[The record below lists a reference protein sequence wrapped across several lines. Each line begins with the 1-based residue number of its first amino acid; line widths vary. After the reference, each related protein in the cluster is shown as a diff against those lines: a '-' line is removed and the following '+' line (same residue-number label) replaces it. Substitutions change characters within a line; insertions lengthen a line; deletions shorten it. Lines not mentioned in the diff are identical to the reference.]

1 MNSLRAYIGGR
12 LGPVI
17 VAGLAAALCV
27 GAVVAIGAGLGSG
40 AFDPSG
46 FLGAGM
52 GAQPDPDLSTA
63 YDVEQSETGG
73 EANMDVEEDRADE
86 GPADFGQLNDIAYTE
101 GSDGLSAFSVV
112 DGPADATLSGGS
124 GAGEDD
130 SRGEG
135 NSVVGPVVDGSGP
148 GGADGD
154 EPGGEGG
161 GEPGGEGD
169 GPDGPGPDIPA
180 VDPDPGPS
188 KLPEGLVEG
197 VTGDQLPAFPEEGV
211 PAPSPGQEAPAPV
224 FEVIAG
230 MDITDAYGVERLY
243 SGELLTDWKLLC
255 STCCYLT
262 VDGVQYRLTEFGENF
277 QVGSYPRVLG
287 EEETLE
293 VEFRVRLNA
302 ESPWIVQTVEFTVYP
317 YKLYVQGW
325 EAGSYLATYY
335 PEEDEAVDL
344 NGHRDALF
352 PEEVILGSLFD
363 AVPLEEY
370 FEGWA
375 DAADGSPVISQYEP
389 AAKGLSIVRPLPFRP
404 VPAGYEVQYSWGSQ
418 DLVGAPEDATVLDI
432 PQGIDAVS
440 IYNFDE
446 PLEFDEVIV
455 PESVQ
460 KLDLYSSYGTSV
472 RTAYRVDERNRAYF
486 SRDGMLFDAW
496 EGALIGIPTEKAVV
510 DVPAGTPSV
519 ALPQQNNIAEL
530 RLNSEQP
537 PELDLGALDGAVI
550 VVPDE
555 HYVNYLKAWGSDF
568 QGNSLITA
576 SGDAPDVYVRD
587 GALLREGEDGS
598 VVLEQVLEEAAGT
611 FVVPAGVNVVES
623 GAVSDCPHLEA
634 LVMPSTVRVLE
645 AGSLAGAPALERVLF
660 QGAKP
665 PAAAAGAFDA
675 EGVTACVV
683 PTAFEAYAD
692 AWAASLGGDVA
703 SALLEELDFELRDVD
718 GFAVLAEPSSNL
730 LVKAPAAVERF
741 TGDEPAAEGLTAVN
755 ARAFAD
761 CARLQVV
768 VLPETVASI
777 GREAFAGCAA
787 LEAFYQRGA
796 GQVAVGASAF
806 DGCEAL
812 RFAAFEA
819 ASASFDE
826 PDSLPLVF
834 PGFARQ
840 GAQGYPEFEFDL
852 DSLSFDLA
860 EQGRGMVLYA
870 ERAPGAAVEGWSLVK
885 ATSTA
890 SGIVTLREGTASIGT
905 GAFSGCAGVTSADFE
920 AARDLRSIGDAAFFG
935 AGLAGAVIVP
945 GSVDYLGYGA
955 FTACTALK
963 SVHIEGS
970 QLVDLG
976 ASAFSDCTALESVIF
991 GPACALETIGGEA
1004 FSGTAVERIELPDS
1018 VIVLDFSAFSGCSRL
1033 AVLELPAGIE
1043 EIRSDAFNGCASLEA
1058 VTFSGEEPPQLVMYS
1073 WNTPFTFGSGLPDGF
1088 RIVLEGEAQQDD
1100 YIEVWKYPL
1109 VGRDPGSDVL
1119 EPEEDLAG
1127 TNAVRALLGLPRSPR
1142 RPNLRSLRAR
1152 GAWRKSAA
1160 FARFGRVW
1168 L

>member
-17 VAGLAAALCV
+17 AAGLAAALCV

-112 DGPADATLSGGS
+112 DGPADATLSGVS

-440 IYNFDE
+440 IYDFDE

-920 AARDLRSIGDAAFFG
+920 AARGLRSIGDAAFFG

-1100 YIEVWKYPL
+1100 YIEVWKYSL

-1127 TNAVRALLGLPRSPR
+1127 TNAVRALLGLPP
-1142 RPNLRSLRAR
+1142 L
-1152 GAWRKSAA
+1152 AA
-1160 FARFGRVW
+1160 PPEPS
-1168 L
+1168 

>member
-17 VAGLAAALCV
+17 AAGLAAALCV

-73 EANMDVEEDRADE
+73 EANMDVEEDCADE

-440 IYNFDE
+440 IYDFDE

-920 AARDLRSIGDAAFFG
+920 AARGLRSIGDAAFFG

-1127 TNAVRALLGLPRSPR
+1127 TNAVRALLGLPP
-1142 RPNLRSLRAR
+1142 L
-1152 GAWRKSAA
+1152 AA
-1160 FARFGRVW
+1160 PPEPS
-1168 L
+1168 

>member
-17 VAGLAAALCV
+17 AAGLAAALCV

-920 AARDLRSIGDAAFFG
+920 AARGLRSIGDAAFFG

-1127 TNAVRALLGLPRSPR
+1127 TNAVRALLGLPP
-1142 RPNLRSLRAR
+1142 L
-1152 GAWRKSAA
+1152 AA
-1160 FARFGRVW
+1160 PPEPS
-1168 L
+1168 

>member
-17 VAGLAAALCV
+17 AAGLAAALCV

-302 ESPWIVQTVEFTVYP
+302 ASPWIVQTVEFTVYP

-440 IYNFDE
+440 IYDFDE

-920 AARDLRSIGDAAFFG
+920 AARGLRSIGDAAFFG

-1127 TNAVRALLGLPRSPR
+1127 TNAVRALLGLPP
-1142 RPNLRSLRAR
+1142 L
-1152 GAWRKSAA
+1152 AA
-1160 FARFGRVW
+1160 PPEPS
-1168 L
+1168 

>member
-17 VAGLAAALCV
+17 AAGLAAALCV

-440 IYNFDE
+440 IYDFDE

-920 AARDLRSIGDAAFFG
+920 AARGLRSIGDAAFFG

-976 ASAFSDCTALESVIF
+976 ASAFSDCAALESVIF

-1127 TNAVRALLGLPRSPR
+1127 TNAVRALLGLPP
-1142 RPNLRSLRAR
+1142 L
-1152 GAWRKSAA
+1152 AA
-1160 FARFGRVW
+1160 PPEPS
-1168 L
+1168 

>member
-17 VAGLAAALCV
+17 AAGLAAALCV

-440 IYNFDE
+440 IYDFDE

-920 AARDLRSIGDAAFFG
+920 AARGLRSIGDAAFFG

-1109 VGRDPGSDVL
+1109 VGRDPVSDVL

-1127 TNAVRALLGLPRSPR
+1127 TNAVRALLGLPP
-1142 RPNLRSLRAR
+1142 L
-1152 GAWRKSAA
+1152 AA
-1160 FARFGRVW
+1160 PPEPS
-1168 L
+1168 

>member
-17 VAGLAAALCV
+17 AAGLAAALCV

-375 DAADGSPVISQYEP
+375 DAADGSAVISQYEP

-440 IYNFDE
+440 IYDFDE

-920 AARDLRSIGDAAFFG
+920 AARGLRSIGDAAFFG

-1127 TNAVRALLGLPRSPR
+1127 TNAVRALLGLPP
-1142 RPNLRSLRAR
+1142 L
-1152 GAWRKSAA
+1152 AA
-1160 FARFGRVW
+1160 PPEPS
-1168 L
+1168 

>member
-17 VAGLAAALCV
+17 AAGLAAALCV

-148 GGADGD
+148 VGADGD

-440 IYNFDE
+440 IYDFDE

-920 AARDLRSIGDAAFFG
+920 AARGLRSIGDAAFFG

-1127 TNAVRALLGLPRSPR
+1127 TNAVRALLGLPP
-1142 RPNLRSLRAR
+1142 L
-1152 GAWRKSAA
+1152 AA
-1160 FARFGRVW
+1160 PPEPS
-1168 L
+1168 

>member
-17 VAGLAAALCV
+17 AAGLAAALCV

-188 KLPEGLVEG
+188 KLSEGLVEG

-440 IYNFDE
+440 IYDFDE

-486 SRDGMLFDAW
+486 SSDGMLFDAW

-920 AARDLRSIGDAAFFG
+920 AARGLRSIGDAAFFG

-1127 TNAVRALLGLPRSPR
+1127 TNAVRALLGLPP
-1142 RPNLRSLRAR
+1142 L
-1152 GAWRKSAA
+1152 AA
-1160 FARFGRVW
+1160 PPEPS
-1168 L
+1168 

>member
-17 VAGLAAALCV
+17 AAGLAAALCV

-440 IYNFDE
+440 IYDFDE

-920 AARDLRSIGDAAFFG
+920 AARGLRSIGDAAFFG

-991 GPACALETIGGEA
+991 GLACALETIGGEA

-1127 TNAVRALLGLPRSPR
+1127 TNAVRALLGLPP
-1142 RPNLRSLRAR
+1142 L
-1152 GAWRKSAA
+1152 AA
-1160 FARFGRVW
+1160 PPEPS
-1168 L
+1168 

>member
-17 VAGLAAALCV
+17 AAGLAAALCV

-440 IYNFDE
+440 IYDFDE

-718 GFAVLAEPSSNL
+718 GFVVLAEPSSNL

-920 AARDLRSIGDAAFFG
+920 AARGLRSIGDAAFFG

-1100 YIEVWKYPL
+1100 YIEVWKYSL

-1127 TNAVRALLGLPRSPR
+1127 TNAVRALLGLPP
-1142 RPNLRSLRAR
+1142 L
-1152 GAWRKSAA
+1152 AA
-1160 FARFGRVW
+1160 PPEPS
-1168 L
+1168 

>member
-17 VAGLAAALCV
+17 AAGLAAALCV

-440 IYNFDE
+440 IYDFDE

-472 RTAYRVDERNRAYF
+472 RTAYRVDERNRVYF

-920 AARDLRSIGDAAFFG
+920 AARGLRSIGDAAFFG

-1127 TNAVRALLGLPRSPR
+1127 TNAVRALLGLPP
-1142 RPNLRSLRAR
+1142 L
-1152 GAWRKSAA
+1152 AA
-1160 FARFGRVW
+1160 PPEPS
-1168 L
+1168 

>member
-17 VAGLAAALCV
+17 AAGLAAALCV

-197 VTGDQLPAFPEEGV
+197 VTGDQLPTFPEEGV

-440 IYNFDE
+440 IYDFDE

-920 AARDLRSIGDAAFFG
+920 AARGLRSIGDAAFFG

-1127 TNAVRALLGLPRSPR
+1127 TNAVRALLGLPP
-1142 RPNLRSLRAR
+1142 L
-1152 GAWRKSAA
+1152 AA
-1160 FARFGRVW
+1160 PPEPS
-1168 L
+1168 

>member
-17 VAGLAAALCV
+17 AAGLAAALCV

-440 IYNFDE
+440 IYDFDE

-634 LVMPSTVRVLE
+634 LVMSSTVRVLE

-920 AARDLRSIGDAAFFG
+920 AARGLRSIGDAAFFG

-1127 TNAVRALLGLPRSPR
+1127 TNAVRALLGLPP
-1142 RPNLRSLRAR
+1142 L
-1152 GAWRKSAA
+1152 AA
-1160 FARFGRVW
+1160 PPEPS
-1168 L
+1168 

>member
-17 VAGLAAALCV
+17 AAGLAAALCV

-73 EANMDVEEDRADE
+73 EANMDVEEDRGDE

-440 IYNFDE
+440 IYDFDE

-920 AARDLRSIGDAAFFG
+920 AARGLRSIGDAAFFG

-1127 TNAVRALLGLPRSPR
+1127 TNAVRALLGLPP
-1142 RPNLRSLRAR
+1142 L
-1152 GAWRKSAA
+1152 AA
-1160 FARFGRVW
+1160 PPEPS
-1168 L
+1168 

>member
-1 MNSLRAYIGGR
+1 M
-12 LGPVI
+12 
-17 VAGLAAALCV
+17 
-27 GAVVAIGAGLGSG
+27 
-40 AFDPSG
+40 
-46 FLGAGM
+46 
-52 GAQPDPDLSTA
+52 
-63 YDVEQSETGG
+63 
-73 EANMDVEEDRADE
+73 
-86 GPADFGQLNDIAYTE
+86 
-101 GSDGLSAFSVV
+101 V

-440 IYNFDE
+440 IYDFDE

-920 AARDLRSIGDAAFFG
+920 AARGLRSIGDAAFFG

-1127 TNAVRALLGLPRSPR
+1127 TNAVRALLGLPP
-1142 RPNLRSLRAR
+1142 L
-1152 GAWRKSAA
+1152 AA
-1160 FARFGRVW
+1160 PPEPS
-1168 L
+1168 

>member
-17 VAGLAAALCV
+17 AAGLAAALCV

-920 AARDLRSIGDAAFFG
+920 AARGLRSIGDAAFFG

-1058 VTFSGEEPPQLVMYS
+1058 VPFSGEEPPQLVMYS

-1127 TNAVRALLGLPRSPR
+1127 TNAVRALLGLPP
-1142 RPNLRSLRAR
+1142 L
-1152 GAWRKSAA
+1152 AA
-1160 FARFGRVW
+1160 PPEPS
-1168 L
+1168 

>member
-17 VAGLAAALCV
+17 AAGLAAALCV

-161 GEPGGEGD
+161 G
-169 GPDGPGPDIPA
+169 GPGPDIPA

-440 IYNFDE
+440 IYDFDE

-460 KLDLYSSYGTSV
+460 KLDLCSSYGTSV

-634 LVMPSTVRVLE
+634 LVMSSTVRVLE

-777 GREAFAGCAA
+777 GREAFAGCA

-905 GAFSGCAGVTSADFE
+905 GAFSGCAGVTLADFE
-920 AARDLRSIGDAAFFG
+920 AARGLRSIGDAAFFG

-1018 VIVLDFSAFSGCSRL
+1018 VIVLDFSALSGCSRL

-1127 TNAVRALLGLPRSPR
+1127 TNAVRALLGLPP
-1142 RPNLRSLRAR
+1142 L
-1152 GAWRKSAA
+1152 AA
-1160 FARFGRVW
+1160 PPEPS
-1168 L
+1168 

>member
-1127 TNAVRALLGLPRSPR
+1127 TNAVRALLGLPP
-1142 RPNLRSLRAR
+1142 L
-1152 GAWRKSAA
+1152 AA
-1160 FARFGRVW
+1160 PPEPS
-1168 L
+1168 

>member
-1033 AVLELPAGIE
+1033 AVLGLPAGIGAA
-1043 EIRSDAFNGCASLEA
+1043 RSDAVHGCASVGA
-1058 VTFSGEEPPQLVMYS
+1058 VAFSGEGPPQLVMYS

-1127 TNAVRALLGLPRSPR
+1127 TNAVRALLGLPP
-1142 RPNLRSLRAR
+1142 L
-1152 GAWRKSAA
+1152 AA
-1160 FARFGRVW
+1160 PPEPS
-1168 L
+1168 

>member
-17 VAGLAAALCV
+17 AAGLAAALCV

-537 PELDLGALDGAVI
+537 PELDLGALNGAVI

-768 VLPETVASI
+768 VLPENGCVHRARGLRGLRRPRGVLPAWSRSGGRGRLGVRRLRGAAVRRVR
-777 GREAFAGCAA
+777 GRERVLRRAG
-787 LEAFYQRGA
+787 L
-796 GQVAVGASAF
+796 AS
-806 DGCEAL
+806 
-812 RFAAFEA
+812 
-819 ASASFDE
+819 
-826 PDSLPLVF
+826 
-834 PGFARQ
+834 PGVPR
-840 GAQGYPEFEFDL
+840 L
-852 DSLSFDLA
+852 
-860 EQGRGMVLYA
+860 
-870 ERAPGAAVEGWSLVK
+870 RAPGRARLPRVRVRLGQPVVRLGGAGPGHGAVRRARARRRRGGLEPGQGHQHGLGHRD
-885 ATSTA
+885 A
-890 SGIVTLREGTASIGT
+890 SGGHRVDRHGRVLRVRG
-905 GAFSGCAGVTSADFE
+905 
-920 AARDLRSIGDAAFFG
+920 RDL
-935 AGLAGAVIVP
+935 
-945 GSVDYLGYGA
+945 
-955 FTACTALK
+955 
-963 SVHIEGS
+963 
-970 QLVDLG
+970 
-976 ASAFSDCTALESVIF
+976 
-991 GPACALETIGGEA
+991 
-1004 FSGTAVERIELPDS
+1004 
-1018 VIVLDFSAFSGCSRL
+1018 SRL
-1033 AVLELPAGIE
+1033 RGRPRPPLYRRCGVLRRGSRGRRD
-1043 EIRSDAFNGCASLEA
+1043 RSR
-1058 VTFSGEEPPQLVMYS
+1058 QR
-1073 WNTPFTFGSGLPDGF
+1073 GLPGL
-1088 RIVLEGEAQQDD
+1088 RRVHSLH
-1100 YIEVWKYPL
+1100 
-1109 VGRDPGSDVL
+1109 
-1119 EPEEDLAG
+1119 
-1127 TNAVRALLGLPRSPR
+1127 RA
-1142 RPNLRSLRAR
+1142 
-1152 GAWRKSAA
+1152 
-1160 FARFGRVW
+1160 
-1168 L
+1168 

>member
-17 VAGLAAALCV
+17 AAGLAAALCV

-101 GSDGLSAFSVV
+101 GSDGLSAFTVV

-440 IYNFDE
+440 IYDFDE

-460 KLDLYSSYGTSV
+460 KLDLCSSYGTSV

-920 AARDLRSIGDAAFFG
+920 AARGLRSIGDAAFFG

-1127 TNAVRALLGLPRSPR
+1127 TNAVRALLGLPP
-1142 RPNLRSLRAR
+1142 L
-1152 GAWRKSAA
+1152 AA
-1160 FARFGRVW
+1160 PPEPS
-1168 L
+1168 

>member
-17 VAGLAAALCV
+17 AAGLAAALCV

-440 IYNFDE
+440 IYDFDE

-920 AARDLRSIGDAAFFG
+920 AARGLRSIGDAAFFG

-1018 VIVLDFSAFSGCSRL
+1018 VIVLDLSAFSGCSRL

-1127 TNAVRALLGLPRSPR
+1127 TNAVRALLGLPP
-1142 RPNLRSLRAR
+1142 L
-1152 GAWRKSAA
+1152 AA
-1160 FARFGRVW
+1160 PPEPS
-1168 L
+1168 

>member
-169 GPDGPGPDIPA
+169 GPDGPGPDVPA

-440 IYNFDE
+440 IYDFDE

-796 GQVAVGASAF
+796 GQVAVGALAF

-920 AARDLRSIGDAAFFG
+920 AARGLRSIGDAAFFG

-1127 TNAVRALLGLPRSPR
+1127 TNAVRALLGLPP
-1142 RPNLRSLRAR
+1142 L
-1152 GAWRKSAA
+1152 AA
-1160 FARFGRVW
+1160 PPEPS
-1168 L
+1168 

>member
-17 VAGLAAALCV
+17 AAGLAAALCV

-440 IYNFDE
+440 IYDFDE

-730 LVKAPAAVERF
+730 LVKAPAVVERF

-920 AARDLRSIGDAAFFG
+920 AARGLRSIGDAAFFG

-1127 TNAVRALLGLPRSPR
+1127 TNAVRALLGLPP
-1142 RPNLRSLRAR
+1142 L
-1152 GAWRKSAA
+1152 AA
-1160 FARFGRVW
+1160 PPEPS
-1168 L
+1168 

>member
-17 VAGLAAALCV
+17 AAGLAAALCV

-262 VDGVQYRLTEFGENF
+262 MDGVQYRLTEFGENF

-1127 TNAVRALLGLPRSPR
+1127 TNAVRALLGLPP
-1142 RPNLRSLRAR
+1142 L
-1152 GAWRKSAA
+1152 AA
-1160 FARFGRVW
+1160 PPEPS
-1168 L
+1168 

>member
-440 IYNFDE
+440 IYDFDE

-920 AARDLRSIGDAAFFG
+920 AARGLRSIGDAAFFG

-1127 TNAVRALLGLPRSPR
+1127 TNAVRALLGLPP
-1142 RPNLRSLRAR
+1142 L
-1152 GAWRKSAA
+1152 AA
-1160 FARFGRVW
+1160 PPEPS
-1168 L
+1168 

>member
-17 VAGLAAALCV
+17 AAGLAAALCV

-440 IYNFDE
+440 IYDFDE

-920 AARDLRSIGDAAFFG
+920 AARGLRSIGDAAFFG

-976 ASAFSDCTALESVIF
+976 ASAFSDCTALESVVF

-1127 TNAVRALLGLPRSPR
+1127 TNAVRALLGLPP
-1142 RPNLRSLRAR
+1142 L
-1152 GAWRKSAA
+1152 AA
-1160 FARFGRVW
+1160 PPEPS
-1168 L
+1168 

>member
-17 VAGLAAALCV
+17 AAGLAAALCV

-440 IYNFDE
+440 IYDFDE

-460 KLDLYSSYGTSV
+460 KLDLCSSYGTSV

-718 GFAVLAEPSSNL
+718 GFAVFAEPSSNL

-920 AARDLRSIGDAAFFG
+920 AARGLRSIGDAAFFG

-1127 TNAVRALLGLPRSPR
+1127 TNAVRALLGLPP
-1142 RPNLRSLRAR
+1142 L
-1152 GAWRKSAA
+1152 AA
-1160 FARFGRVW
+1160 PPEPS
-1168 L
+1168 

>member
-17 VAGLAAALCV
+17 AAGLAAALCV

-440 IYNFDE
+440 IYDFDE

-840 GAQGYPEFEFDL
+840 GAQGYPEFDL

-920 AARDLRSIGDAAFFG
+920 AARGLRSIGDAAFFG

-1127 TNAVRALLGLPRSPR
+1127 TNAVRALLGLPP
-1142 RPNLRSLRAR
+1142 L
-1152 GAWRKSAA
+1152 AA
-1160 FARFGRVW
+1160 PPEPS
-1168 L
+1168 

>member
-169 GPDGPGPDIPA
+169 GPDGPGPDVPA

-352 PEEVILGSLFD
+352 PEDVILGSLFD

-440 IYNFDE
+440 IYDFDE

-920 AARDLRSIGDAAFFG
+920 AARGLRSIGDAAFFG

-1127 TNAVRALLGLPRSPR
+1127 TNAVRALLGLPP
-1142 RPNLRSLRAR
+1142 L
-1152 GAWRKSAA
+1152 AA
-1160 FARFGRVW
+1160 PPEPS
-1168 L
+1168 

>member
-169 GPDGPGPDIPA
+169 GPDGPGPDVPA

-440 IYNFDE
+440 IYDFDE

-920 AARDLRSIGDAAFFG
+920 AARGLRSIGDAAFFG

-1127 TNAVRALLGLPRSPR
+1127 TNAVRALLGLPP
-1142 RPNLRSLRAR
+1142 L
-1152 GAWRKSAA
+1152 AA
-1160 FARFGRVW
+1160 PPEPS
-1168 L
+1168 

>member
-17 VAGLAAALCV
+17 AAGLAAALCV

-440 IYNFDE
+440 IYDFDE

-460 KLDLYSSYGTSV
+460 KLDLCSSYGTSV

-920 AARDLRSIGDAAFFG
+920 AARGLRSIGDAAFFG

-991 GPACALETIGGEA
+991 GPACALESIGGEA

-1127 TNAVRALLGLPRSPR
+1127 TNAVRALLGLPP
-1142 RPNLRSLRAR
+1142 L
-1152 GAWRKSAA
+1152 AA
-1160 FARFGRVW
+1160 PPEPS
-1168 L
+1168 

>member
-17 VAGLAAALCV
+17 AAGLAAALCV

-440 IYNFDE
+440 IYDFDE

-920 AARDLRSIGDAAFFG
+920 AARGLRSIGDAAFFG

-1100 YIEVWKYPL
+1100 YIEVWKYSL

-1127 TNAVRALLGLPRSPR
+1127 TNAVRALLGLPP
-1142 RPNLRSLRAR
+1142 L
-1152 GAWRKSAA
+1152 AA
-1160 FARFGRVW
+1160 PPEPS
-1168 L
+1168 

>member
-920 AARDLRSIGDAAFFG
+920 AARGLRSIGDAAFFG

-1127 TNAVRALLGLPRSPR
+1127 TNAVRALLGLPP
-1142 RPNLRSLRAR
+1142 L
-1152 GAWRKSAA
+1152 AA
-1160 FARFGRVW
+1160 PPEPS
-1168 L
+1168 

>member
-1 MNSLRAYIGGR
+1 M
-12 LGPVI
+12 
-17 VAGLAAALCV
+17 
-27 GAVVAIGAGLGSG
+27 
-40 AFDPSG
+40 
-46 FLGAGM
+46 
-52 GAQPDPDLSTA
+52 
-63 YDVEQSETGG
+63 
-73 EANMDVEEDRADE
+73 
-86 GPADFGQLNDIAYTE
+86 
-101 GSDGLSAFSVV
+101 
-112 DGPADATLSGGS
+112 
-124 GAGEDD
+124 
-130 SRGEG
+130 
-135 NSVVGPVVDGSGP
+135 
-148 GGADGD
+148 
-154 EPGGEGG
+154 
-161 GEPGGEGD
+161 
-169 GPDGPGPDIPA
+169 
-180 VDPDPGPS
+180 
-188 KLPEGLVEG
+188 
-197 VTGDQLPAFPEEGV
+197 
-211 PAPSPGQEAPAPV
+211 
-224 FEVIAG
+224 
-230 MDITDAYGVERLY
+230 
-243 SGELLTDWKLLC
+243 
-255 STCCYLT
+255 
-262 VDGVQYRLTEFGENF
+262 
-277 QVGSYPRVLG
+277 
-287 EEETLE
+287 
-293 VEFRVRLNA
+293 
-302 ESPWIVQTVEFTVYP
+302 
-317 YKLYVQGW
+317 
-325 EAGSYLATYY
+325 
-335 PEEDEAVDL
+335 
-344 NGHRDALF
+344 
-352 PEEVILGSLFD
+352 
-363 AVPLEEY
+363 
-370 FEGWA
+370 
-375 DAADGSPVISQYEP
+375 
-389 AAKGLSIVRPLPFRP
+389 
-404 VPAGYEVQYSWGSQ
+404 
-418 DLVGAPEDATVLDI
+418 
-432 PQGIDAVS
+432 S
-440 IYNFDE
+440 IYDFDE

-920 AARDLRSIGDAAFFG
+920 AARGLRSIGDAAFFG

-1127 TNAVRALLGLPRSPR
+1127 TNAVRALLGLPP
-1142 RPNLRSLRAR
+1142 L
-1152 GAWRKSAA
+1152 AA
-1160 FARFGRVW
+1160 PPEPS
-1168 L
+1168 